1 MKSENLL
8 TPAELSALLTPEER
22 EQLQAENVPV
32 DAKTGDEHTGDEQVP
47 EAIAVSLDLNT
58 VEQLLEAMSSLTLR
72 VEALEHQLQERAVKM
87 EHAAAITT
95 SSLAETPSVPE
106 PGSFSRSESYGRNRK
121 KKKSLIQKLL
131 D

>member
-8 TPAELSALLTPEER
+8 TPAELNALLTPEER
-22 EQLQAENVPV
+22 EHLQAEYVSV
-32 DAKTGDEHTGDEQVP
+32 DASAGDEHTGYEQ
-47 EAIAVSLDLNT
+47 AIV
-58 VEQLLEAMSSLTLR
+58 QLLEAVSSLTLR
-72 VEALEHQLQERAVKM
+72 VEALEHQLEQRAVKM

-95 SSLAETPSVPE
+95 LSLADTPSVPE
-106 PGSFSRSESYGRNRK
+106 PGSFSRSESYGRNGK